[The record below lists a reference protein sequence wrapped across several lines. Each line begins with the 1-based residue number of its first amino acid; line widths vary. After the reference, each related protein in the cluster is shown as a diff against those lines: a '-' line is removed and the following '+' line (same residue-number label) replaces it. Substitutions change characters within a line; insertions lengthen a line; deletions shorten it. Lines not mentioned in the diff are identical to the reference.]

1 MNTFIDAADA
11 ATYIGGIFEAGFADP
26 SISPALARS
35 GLVLRMQMTDPDLD
49 LTADLV
55 NRTLHQGPDAPAAN
69 MTMTLGAGTANRFWQ
84 GKVSLP
90 LAVGR
95 GQIKLSGALPKLMA
109 LLPSAKPMQA
119 AYTARLHADGRAD
132 LLA

>member
-1 MNTFIDAADA
+1 MNTFTDAADA

-26 SISPALARS
+26 SISAALARS
-35 GLVLRMQMTDPDLD
+35 GLILRMQMSDPDLD

-55 NRTLHQGPDAPAAN
+55 NGTLHQGSDGPTPN
-69 MTMTLGAGTANRFWQ
+69 MTMTLDAGVANRFWQ

-90 LAVGR
+90 LAIGR
-95 GQIKLSGALPKLMA
+95 GQIKLSGAMPKLIG

-119 AYTARLHADGRAD
+119 AYTERLKADGRAD